1 MYVQEV
7 PEDMQHLL
15 KLIRINEE
23 QQNWKMVERLLRHLE
38 SLMDHDVKK
47 TRKENGENVKQLIYL
62 NFFIINIF

>member
-47 TRKENGENVKQLIYL
+47 TRKENGENVKQLIY
-62 NFFIINIF
+62 